1 LFFPIFLLF
10 LNFVENVGVSGNRCG
25 LSGCNNSLLAQLNAI
40 YGHIRVISKNLK
52 SFMKSLNLQN
62 KKVCDEKEQNLLT
75 SVIALLSFSITF

>member
-52 SFMKSLNLQN
+52 SFMKSLNLQ
-62 KKVCDEKEQNLLT
+62 KKVCDEKDQNLLT